1 MTTYLG
7 RFQPSPNGAPRAGRV
22 KSVAAS
28 PGIMVQAGATLVE
41 LEDAAG

>member
-7 RFQPSPNGAPRAGRV
+7 RNQRGRAPRAGRV

-28 PGIMVQAGATLVE
+28 PGIIVEAGTPLVE
-41 LEDAAG
+41 LEDAEG